1 VKNGRKRKITE
12 VIDAKRM
19 SIAVKN
25 ERKEKEVLVKRKSCK
40 ESGKTTTGTL
50 SIIPFIWSGITFHF
64 ILWPLAGGEKTL

>member
-1 VKNGRKRKITE
+1 MKEDRN
-12 VIDAKRM
+12 AKRM
-19 SIAVKN
+19 RIAVKN

-50 SIIPFIWSGITFHF
+50 SIIPFIWSGITFHS